1 MLLNSNLRYVINPNF
16 VKQNK
21 IRVVYKQNNQPI
33 RGITYSQIKITYQTL
48 ILSNKI
54 KFELRSQTKQLTKR
68 LEESQVRRSI
78 SHIKP

>member
-21 IRVVYKQNNQPI
+21 IRVVYI
-33 RGITYSQIKITYQTL
+33 
-48 ILSNKI
+48 NKTI
-54 KFELRSQTKQLTKR
+54 NR
-68 LEESQVRRSI
+68 LEVSHIRRLR